1 MDNEEAQ
8 SKKRLVFG
16 EDTKES
22 VEVEEDRFDPS
33 LNH

>member
-1 MDNEEAQ
+1 MSEEAQ
-8 SKKRLVFG
+8 PKKRLVFG

-22 VEVEEDRFDPS
+22 VEAESERFEPS